1 MKSIV
6 STDNSP
12 IQQSQ
17 SQSQSNQ
24 IKRRRIIPRRRRRS
38 KENKKTH
45 DTNYARTGNAP
56 ISTETHRLR
65 RINLAEFCSTLK
77 SSNRGSSN
85 GAFAIV
91 DNSTV
96 VALAAAASDARRRSD
111 LRDLAARDAGV
122 DDGSPRTGIRD
133 ILVSIPTQRHAVT
146 ARGCCSVPRRTSV
159 RDDAT
164 STTSRG
170 DAETMRNNS
179 PHRVSD
185 ARWTSTRDAVHRW
198 ALVWLVHVF
207 FSARARARDVVN
219 RAFRACGLAWC
230 EPRRGLRHAW
240 RRGASAVWDGVAR
253 RRGKSVVYDGGAAP
267 GRAPKRV
274 GVCVVMDDDFE
285 DADDDKAAPT
295 TTMEKMCEICEWCA
309 TRGVASLMVYDREG
323 VCASVAGVKAL
334 ECGLRQRGKGSGRAL
349 DGFDFVLSVVDACDG
364 GKIKEIARSSR
375 GGSGRIEVCAVG
387 GRDAC
392 AALVDAARRV
402 EFDDTDEEEEEED
415 GGDSNASTADDTT
428 MGTFT
433 YKRDVTRLERWMR
446 KQGTFLPPS
455 DAVIVFGSTFHL
467 DGYPPW
473 QAHAAQLYHEESLTR
488 FTSSDFERIIDRYR
502 STAQRFGR

>member
-1 MKSIV
+1 
-6 STDNSP
+6 
-12 IQQSQ
+12 
-17 SQSQSNQ
+17 
-24 IKRRRIIPRRRRRS
+24 
-38 KENKKTH
+38 
-45 DTNYARTGNAP
+45 
-56 ISTETHRLR
+56 
-65 RINLAEFCSTLK
+65 
-77 SSNRGSSN
+77 
-85 GAFAIV
+85 
-91 DNSTV
+91 
-96 VALAAAASDARRRSD
+96 
-111 LRDLAARDAGV
+111 
-122 DDGSPRTGIRD
+122 
-133 ILVSIPTQRHAVT
+133 
-146 ARGCCSVPRRTSV
+146 
-159 RDDAT
+159 
-164 STTSRG
+164 
-170 DAETMRNNS
+170 MRNDS
-179 PHRVSD
+179 PHRVLD
-185 ARWTSTRDAVHRW
+185 ARWTSARDAAHRW

-207 FSARARARDVVN
+207 FSARAWARNVVD

-240 RRGASAVWDGVAR
+240 RRGTSAVWDGVVR
-253 RRGKSVVYDGGAAP
+253 RAGKSVVYDAGAAP

-274 GVCVVMDDDFE
+274 GLCVVMDDDFE
-285 DADDDKAAPT
+285 DADDDTEAPT
-295 TTMEKMCEICEWCA
+295 TTMEKVCEICEWCA
-309 TRGVASLMVYDREG
+309 TRGVASVMVYDREG
-323 VCASVAGVKAL
+323 VCASAAGVKAL
-334 ECGLRQRGKGSGRAL
+334 ERGLRQRGKGSGRAL

-364 GKIKEIARSSR
+364 GKIKEIAESSR

-402 EFDDTDEEEEEED
+402 EFDDTDGEEED
-415 GGDSNASTADDTT
+415 DGDSNASTADGTT

-473 QAHAAQLYHEESLTR
+473 QAHAAQLYHEESLAR

>member
-1 MKSIV
+1 
-6 STDNSP
+6 
-12 IQQSQ
+12 
-17 SQSQSNQ
+17 
-24 IKRRRIIPRRRRRS
+24 
-38 KENKKTH
+38 
-45 DTNYARTGNAP
+45 
-56 ISTETHRLR
+56 
-65 RINLAEFCSTLK
+65 
-77 SSNRGSSN
+77 
-85 GAFAIV
+85 
-91 DNSTV
+91 
-96 VALAAAASDARRRSD
+96 
-111 LRDLAARDAGV
+111 
-122 DDGSPRTGIRD
+122 
-133 ILVSIPTQRHAVT
+133 
-146 ARGCCSVPRRTSV
+146 
-159 RDDAT
+159 
-164 STTSRG
+164 
-170 DAETMRNNS
+170 MRNNS
-179 PHRVSD
+179 PHRFLD

-207 FSARARARDVVN
+207 FSARAWARNVVD

-240 RRGASAVWDGVAR
+240 RRGTSAIVERVAR
-253 RRGKSVVYDGGAAP
+253 RAGKSMVYDAGAAP

-274 GVCVVMDDDFE
+274 GLCLVLDDDFE
-285 DADDDKAAPT
+285 DAGDDDTEARET
-295 TTMEKMCEICEWCA
+295 TKTMMEKVCEICEWCA
-309 TRGVASLMVYDREG
+309 TRGVASVMVYDREG
-323 VCASVAGVKAL
+323 VCASAAGVKAL
-334 ECGLRQRGKGSGRAL
+334 ERGLRQRGKGRGSAL

-402 EFDDTDEEEEEED
+402 EFDDEDEDEEEERV
-415 GGDSNASTADDTT
+415 DSNASTADDTT

-455 DAVIVFGSTFHL
+455 DAVVVFGSTFHL

-473 QAHAAQLYHEESLTR
+473 QAHAAQLYHEESLAR